1 MKKLWEKTYTV
12 DQLVETFSIGQDQ
25 TLDLQIA
32 AYDIIGSIA
41 HARMLAKVQLI
52 SKEEQSLLEQELKQ
66 LLELVQAGNFSIQT
80 GIEDIHSQVE
90 LILIQKLGDTGKKI
104 HTARSRNDQ
113 VLLDLRLFFRAELQ
127 EIVQLTKKLFQTLQV
142 RSEQHKED
150 LIPGYT
156 HLQMAM
162 VSSFGLWFGAFAESL
177 ADDLHLLLAAYKL
190 VNQNPLGS
198 AAGYG
203 TSLPIDRTMTT
214 ELLGFDN
221 LSYNVVHAQMG
232 RGKTELQ
239 VAFALSSVAQTIGK
253 LAMDVC
259 LYMNPGFN
267 YISLPDNF
275 TTGSSIM
282 PHKKN
287 PDIFELVRGRCN
299 LLQALPSSINALTIN
314 LPSGYHRDFQ
324 LLKETIFPAVEQLKT
339 VLKITEYGLQHIQ
352 VNKQA
357 LDWEKHQFLF
367 TVESVNEQVKAGVPF
382 RAAYQNISKQVD
394 DQTFH
399 YQGKIEHTHEGSIG
413 NLCTEAIEKKF
424 NSVFQ
429 QFNFKKTNNAFE
441 KLLG

>member
-52 SKEEQSLLEQELKQ
+52 SKKEQSLLEQELKQ

-239 VAFALSSVAQTIGK
+239 VAFALSSLAQTIGK